1 MMKTVKKKYLI
12 YLSKRR
18 NSVCI
23 LSELKY
29 KSKKIYDILYTI
41 LLRFLKIFDYIFLRL
56 YLKSSVD
63 QI

>member
-41 LLRFLKIFDYIFLRL
+41 LLRFFKIFDYIFLRL